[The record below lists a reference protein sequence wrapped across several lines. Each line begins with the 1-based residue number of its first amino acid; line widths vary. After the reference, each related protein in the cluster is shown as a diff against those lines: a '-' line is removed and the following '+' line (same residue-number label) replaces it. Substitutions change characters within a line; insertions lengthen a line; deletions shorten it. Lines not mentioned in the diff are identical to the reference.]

1 MKAQVIEHLR
11 QFYSRLNVSEFF
23 SQSSFVKS
31 LRAKP
36 WVIKF
41 SSRAREFWLR
51 VPKPNSIG
59 RRLLL
64 ASIIVLPLYLASI
77 GWFLSRS
84 FEASQMSAALERYRV
99 QFYALLGAVE
109 FDREGIKISPHT
121 GDPRLR
127 QINSG
132 LYAIIQRPQGEILW
146 QSPSSDAL
154 ELNKDVLASD
164 NPPRIGHD
172 RFDMLSQPVP
182 FLRFQYQTV
191 WESDDGEDIPLVFT
205 LLEDQGTLQIELRAF
220 KRQLWLGLGSAALL
234 LTLAQVVI
242 LRWGLQPLRKLAHDL
257 TDLERG
263 KRAELPERYPEELQ
277 PLATNLNQLLERE
290 QKQRERY
297 RNTLG
302 DLAHSLKTPLAILR
316 QQSAAEIPDRSLL
329 EEQIARMDQLI
340 GYQLQRAVA
349 SSPHRLQQKILLRPV
364 VDKLIATFSKV
375 YFDKQLQ
382 FHIAVADDCEC
393 RADEADLLE
402 VLGNLLDNACKACRQ
417 IISISAD
424 DNERWLLIVI
434 EDDGPGI
441 PEEKRS
447 GILQRGQRADTYQPG
462 QGIGL
467 AVVVDIIDSYAA
479 ELDISASALG
489 GACFSMRWP
498 R

>member
-1 MKAQVIEHLR
+1 MSARILNEQIRRLR
-11 QFYSRLNVSEFF
+11 SRLNAGPHT
-23 SQSSFVKS
+23 
-31 LRAKP
+31 RH
-36 WVIKF
+36 
-41 SSRAREFWLR
+41 ARELLR
-51 VPKPNSIG
+51 KLPAPNSIG

-64 ASIIVLPLYLASI
+64 ASVIVLPLYLASI

-84 FEASQMSAALERYRV
+84 FEASQLTAALERYRV

-109 FDREGIKISPHT
+109 FDSEGIKINAHT

-132 LYAIIQRPQGEILW
+132 LYAAIQRPQGEILW
-146 QSPSSDAL
+146 QSPSSAAL
-154 ELNKDVLASD
+154 ELNKDLLASD
-164 NPPRIGHD
+164 NPPLAGHE
-172 RFDMLSQPVP
+172 RFDVITQPAP

-191 WESDDGEDIPLVFT
+191 WETEDGEDIPLVFT
-205 LLEDQGTLQIELRAF
+205 VLEDQSALQAELRAF

-234 LTLAQVVI
+234 LTIAQAVI
-242 LRWGLQPLRKLAHDL
+242 LRWGLQPLRRLAHDL
-257 TDLERG
+257 SDLEQG
-263 KRAELPERYPEELQ
+263 TRAELPERYPEELQ

-316 QQSAAEIPDRSLL
+316 QQSSAEIPDRVLL
-329 EEQIARMDQLI
+329 DEQIARMDQLI

-349 SSPHRLQQKILLRPV
+349 SSPHRLQQKILLRPLA
-364 VDKLIATFSKV
+364 DKLIATFSKV
-375 YFDKQLQ
+375 YFDKQPQ
-382 FHIAVADDCEC
+382 FHTVIAADCEC

-417 IISISAD
+417 HININASDSG
-424 DNERWLLIVI
+424 RWLLIVI

-441 PEEKRS
+441 PAAKRAD
-447 GILQRGQRADTYQPG
+447 ILQRGQRADTYQPG

-467 AVVVDIIDSYAA
+467 AVIIDILDSYAA
-479 ELDISASALG
+479 ELDIGSGTLG
-489 GACFSMRWP
+489 GARFSIRWP